1 MKTEPTSAVSNND
14 YTNPDVE
21 IIRKSQPRVER
32 NAPIEEGEV
41 EKRPKVDDDDEGT
54 TYDGEWK
61 IGTEIRQGMGI
72 QTWPD
77 GSVYE
82 GNFYD
87 NKRNGNGRIIYPD
100 QTIYNGGWVNDAAH
114 GYGELIQASGSYTYK
129 GEWLMDHMHGQG
141 TTTDQEGTFE
151 GEFQESKRQGRGK
164 FTYIVGGFY
173 DG

>member
-1 MKTEPTSAVSNND
+1 MDIIRQSWTKPVR
-14 YTNPDVE
+14 NPEIKAEDVE
-21 IIRKSQPRVER
+21 IRPLVVEDG
-32 NAPIEEGEV
+32 ASYI
-41 EKRPKVDDDDEGT
+41 
-54 TYDGEWK
+54 GEWK

-114 GYGELIQASGSYTYK
+114 GYGDRIPLFCGGELCSV
-129 GEWLMDHMHGQG
+129 M
-141 TTTDQEGTFE
+141 
-151 GEFQESKRQGRGK
+151 
-164 FTYIVGGFY
+164 
-173 DG
+173 